1 MCSRVGSKSVPLSYS
16 LCFLYFRASASCTH
30 VSALLQALVGMTPV
44 AFQLQPSGTP
54 SLQTEEALPVTSF
67 AFQWKPP
74 RMRKQSSLPISEA
87 RFEKHVYGK
96 ERKRSLQPIEDFD
109 PRPVEYRGTANQNLP
124 TFLDKIRGEQLCVS
138 LLLDPSFC
146 HFEETVSEP
155 SPGLPSEESLKGS
168 ISAFKASLSVTEDD
182 VRKIEQTTRDQ
193 GIHFSGI
200 RQGVSG

>member
-96 ERKRSLQPIEDFD
+96 EVF
-109 PRPVEYRGTANQNLP
+109 AA
-124 TFLDKIRGEQLCVS
+124 
-138 LLLDPSFC
+138 
-146 HFEETVSEP
+146 H
-155 SPGLPSEESLKGS
+155 
-168 ISAFKASLSVTEDD
+168 
-182 VRKIEQTTRDQ
+182 
-193 GIHFSGI
+193 
-200 RQGVSG
+200 